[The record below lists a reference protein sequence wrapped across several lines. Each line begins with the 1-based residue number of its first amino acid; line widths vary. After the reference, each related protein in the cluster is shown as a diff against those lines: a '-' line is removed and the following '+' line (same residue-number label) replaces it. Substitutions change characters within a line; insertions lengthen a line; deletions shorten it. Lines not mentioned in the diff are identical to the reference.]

1 MNALIALTLRDL
13 NREWRSGQ
21 WWLPIAFFL
30 LIATLFP
37 FAVGPDTALLGRTS
51 GGVMWMAALLA
62 ALLPVDRLFAPD
74 RGQGV
79 LDQLA
84 VRGIADELVATAKLV
99 AHSIGFGLPL
109 LLATVPAAALLNSD
123 AATLARLVP
132 ALAVG
137 IPGLAG
143 LSVMIAAI
151 TLGTRAGSAL
161 GGLMLLPLAVP
172 LLIFGAGA
180 LQPDDRGAL
189 LLLAATSLLL
199 VAVTPFAAGAA
210 LRGARE
216 R

>member
-1 MNALIALTLRDL
+1 MTGLFALVTRDL
-13 NREWRSGQ
+13 RREWRSGH
-21 WWLPIAFFL
+21 WWLPVAFFL

-37 FAVGPDTALLGRTS
+37 FAVGPDSALLGRTS

-74 RGQGV
+74 RAHGV

-84 VRGIADELVATAKLV
+84 LRGLADEVVALAKLA

-109 LLATVPAAALLNSD
+109 LLAAVPASALLNSD
-123 AATLARLVP
+123 RAMLFRLIVS
-132 ALAVG
+132 LAVG

-180 LQPDDRGAL
+180 LQDEDRGAL
-189 LLLAATSLLL
+189 LLLGATSLLL
-199 VAVTPFAAGAA
+199 VAITPFAAGAA
-210 LRGARE
+210 LRAVRE